1 MSVCTVSIERAR
13 VMESVLSAA
22 DDDVRTSRPV
32 PKQRAVRKPQKV
44 VLCVAAVQD
53 DDQMNYGHRGSTV
66 ISATPHAS
74 LTRRYALIYSSS
86 EERQR
91 RTYERFV
98 EHDRPRPTPAAYP
111 LNLVT

>member
-44 VLCVAAVQD
+44 KVVLCVAAVQD

-74 LTRRYALIYSSS
+74 LTPPPPHIR
-86 EERQR
+86 
-91 RTYERFV
+91 
-98 EHDRPRPTPAAYP
+98 
-111 LNLVT
+111 